1 MDRIEVCGF
10 GEVYRYS
17 KYLPKLFKKK
27 VRIR

>member
-27 VRIR
+27 SPY